1 MAKIISVMTQKGGVG
16 KTTVVNSLAAVM
28 HKQGSKVL
36 VIDMDPQGNLSFS
49 MGAETEHS
57 ATIYEALKGEVK
69 TSFAIQRCSMADI
82 IPANI
87 LLSGIELEFTG
98 NEREFILLVYPA
110 ANYAPALCH
119 GCGEIKSVH
128 CHSKISYLL

>member
-49 MGAETEHS
+49 MGAETD
-57 ATIYEALKGEVK
+57 
-69 TSFAIQRCSMADI
+69 R
-82 IPANI
+82 
-87 LLSGIELEFTG
+87 
-98 NEREFILLVYPA
+98 
-110 ANYAPALCH
+110 
-119 GCGEIKSVH
+119 KSVV
-128 CHSKISYLL
+128 